1 MRLLFVADGRSTTT
15 ASWLRYWIET
25 DHETHLVSTYPCEKL
40 PGLASFHVQPV
51 AFGGTGREAAGVG
64 SLNPNRSL
72 FGPLRKFLLP
82 LRYLIGPLSLP
93 VYQARFRR
101 LVESIQ
107 PEIVH
112 ALRIPFE
119 GMLAAA
125 TPDGIPLLVSIWGND
140 LTLHAPGSFL
150 MRQFTRRT
158 LLRCQGLLA
167 DTSRDIQ
174 LAHQWDFSTDKPS
187 LVVPGAGGIHL
198 DEINSISISE
208 SLPEELPGGPI
219 VVNSRGQRPGSIRQD
234 VFIRSIPIVLKKIPQ
249 AQFVCPLLKGDPECE
264 QLVGNLGIRSNVKL
278 WPKLSQR
285 QLWSLY
291 KRSTLYVSP
300 SLHDGTP
307 NSLLEAMACGCF
319 PVVGN
324 IESMKEWISSGIN
337 GVLVDATSP
346 ESLAE
351 AIVSALNDPILT
363 GEAKNKNAQIVAT
376 RAEYR
381 QCMAKSEAFYKGML
395 KL

>member
-1 MRLLFVADGRSTTT
+1 M
-15 ASWLRYWIET
+15 
-25 DHETHLVSTYPCEKL
+25 
-40 PGLASFHVQPV
+40 
-51 AFGGTGREAAGVG
+51 
-64 SLNPNRSL
+64 
-72 FGPLRKFLLP
+72 
-82 LRYLIGPLSLP
+82 P
-93 VYQARFRR
+93 VYQAQYRT

-107 PEIVH
+107 PDLVH

-125 TPDGIPLLVSIWGND
+125 TPPGIPLLVSIWGND
-140 LTLHAPGSFL
+140 LTLHARGSL
-150 MRQFTRRT
+150 PMRQLTRRT
-158 LLRCQGLLA
+158 LLRCQGLFA

-174 LAHQWDFSTDKPS
+174 LAQDWGFSANGTS
-187 LVVPGAGGIHL
+187 MVVPGAGGIHL
-198 DEINSISISE
+198 DEISSISNWE
-208 SLPEELPGGPI
+208 SQPEELSEGPI

-234 VFIRSIPIVLKKIPQ
+234 IFIRSIPLVLKKIPQ
-249 AQFVCPLLKGDPECE
+249 VQFVCPLLKGDPECE

-278 WPKLSQR
+278 WPQLSQK

-291 KRSTLYVSP
+291 KRSTLFVSP

-324 IESMKEWISSGIN
+324 IESMKEWINPGIN
-337 GVLVDATSP
+337 GMLVDAKSP
-346 ESLAE
+346 EALAD
-351 AIVSALNDPILT
+351 AIVSALNDPILI
-363 GEAKNKNAQIVAT
+363 GEAKNKNAQIIAT